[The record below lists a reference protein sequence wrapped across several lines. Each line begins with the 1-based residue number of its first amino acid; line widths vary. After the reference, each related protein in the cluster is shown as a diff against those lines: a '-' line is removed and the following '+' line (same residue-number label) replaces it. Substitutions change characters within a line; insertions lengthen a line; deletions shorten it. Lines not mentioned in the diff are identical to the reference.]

1 MNKNYYLELLLFL
14 TEVKAKKK
22 ITEKDQWELDMHID
36 FLKEIIDNKEEQNN
50 NLKKR
55 NETRHSISNLIKWIA
70 KFLMSP

>member
-14 TEVKAKKK
+14 TEVKTKKK
-22 ITEKDQWELDMHID
+22 ITGKDQWELDKHID

-55 NETRHSISNLIKWIA
+55 DEIRYSISSLIKWIA

>member
-22 ITEKDQWELDMHID
+22 ITEKDQWELDKHID

-55 NETRHSISNLIKWIA
+55 NETRHSISSLIKWIA

>member
-14 TEVKAKKK
+14 TEVKTKKK
-22 ITEKDQWELDMHID
+22 ITEKDQWELDKHID

-55 NETRHSISNLIKWIA
+55 DEIRYSISSLIKWIA